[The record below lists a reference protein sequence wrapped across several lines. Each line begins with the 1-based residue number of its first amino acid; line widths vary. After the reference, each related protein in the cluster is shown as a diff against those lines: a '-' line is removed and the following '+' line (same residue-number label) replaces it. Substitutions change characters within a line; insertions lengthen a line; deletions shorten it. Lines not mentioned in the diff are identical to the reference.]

1 MADPVSILAIGG
13 LVYAARKCSNLEN
26 SKETFITPSQ
36 ETDQII
42 GGGDAP
48 LPDPPQSA
56 GDNINVMER
65 VNYSTDALG
74 SQRIQNINNN
84 THNHPSF
91 GDVSFMKYPNGEP
104 VINIYDRPYVSGQMN
119 NFGPVEKELVG
130 PGLGVGPD
138 VPAYGGYQQL
148 FRVEPNNVGAY
159 RLTTLPGRS
168 GPAHSVIG
176 GAPTLAGRVNHKAP
190 PKTAFLPTRRP
201 EVEGRAQ
208 GQGGALTGV
217 TVRSKYEKTKRPTN
231 RSETTWRNDGLEYN
245 PARSVVSAPTL
256 AEDPTRNKGDLNDRQ
271 FQYNNQP
278 VPGISNFYGGYLE
291 APASQLLEE
300 SKGNKGYS
308 TAQLEQYGF
317 RPDDRRGKKDRGGNP
332 GRMNVRA
339 GPLNQGG
346 MVTAVRTDCNKYDG
360 RMGPVNGGW
369 TQNYVQDKY
378 YQFNAYK
385 GQENPY
391 ATSKELNVAKNQLK
405 NNPLAHSIST

>member
-1 MADPVSILAIGG
+1 MADPVSLLAIGG
-13 LVYAARKCSNLEN
+13 LVYAARKCSSLEN
-26 SKETFITPSQ
+26 DKKETYVSTPQ
-36 ETDQII
+36 VIEQPNT
-42 GGGDAP
+42 DAP
-48 LPDPPQSA
+48 LPDPPQTM
-56 GDNINVMER
+56 GDISNRI
-65 VNYSTDALG
+65 NYSTDPLG
-74 SQRIQNINNN
+74 TNSIEV
-84 THNHPSF
+84 THPSF
-91 GDVSFMKYPNGEP
+91 GDVAFMKYPNGEP
-104 VINIYDRPYVSGQMN
+104 VINIHDRPYVSGQMN

-148 FRVEPNNVGAY
+148 FRVNPNNVGAY
-159 RLTTLPGRS
+159 KLTTLPGRS
-168 GPAHSVIG
+168 GPAHSVTG

-201 EVEGRAQ
+201 EVAGRAQ

-231 RSETTWRNDGLEYN
+231 RSETTWRNDGLEFN
-245 PARSVVSAPTL
+245 PAKSVVSGLTL
-256 AEDPTRNKGDLNDRQ
+256 AEDPTRNKGDLNNGQ
-271 FQYNNQP
+271 FNYNNQP
-278 VPGISNFYGGYLE
+278 VPGITNFFGGYLE
-291 APASQLLEE
+291 TPASQLMDKG
-300 SKGNKGYS
+300 KGNNNGYS

-317 RPDDRRGKKDRGGNP
+317 RPDDRRGKKDREGNP

-385 GQENPY
+385 GQQNPY
-391 ATSKELNVAKNQLK
+391 ATSRELNVAKNQLK
-405 NNPLAHSIST
+405 NNPLAHTISA

>member
-1 MADPVSILAIGG
+1 VRPLLVDLSSRRVVVIAALVSTLLLLAVSWTGWMDALELSLRMVMRSRPLPSGYFQVFIVAGTLLPLVLRTVFRRNVLVSGLLDPYLILLLG
-13 LVYAARKCSNLEN
+13 
-26 SKETFITPSQ
+26 
-36 ETDQII
+36 QII
-42 GGGDAP
+42 CE
-48 LPDPPQSA
+48 LLM
-56 GDNINVMER
+56 V
-65 VNYSTDALG
+65 L
-74 SQRIQNINNN
+74 
-84 THNHPSF
+84 
-91 GDVSFMKYPNGEP
+91 
-104 VINIYDRPYVSGQMN
+104 
-119 NFGPVEKELVG
+119 LVG

-168 GPAHSVIG
+168 GPAHSVTG

-201 EVEGRAQ
+201 EVQGRAQ

-231 RSETTWRNDGLEYN
+231 RSETTWRNDGLEFN

-278 VPGISNFYGGYLE
+278 VPGITNFFGGYLE

-317 RPDDRRGKKDRGGNP
+317 RPDDRRGKKDRSGNP

-385 GQENPY
+385 GQVNPY

-405 NNPLAHSIST
+405 NNPLAHSISA

>member
-13 LVYAARKCSNLEN
+13 LVYAARKCSEMESARNK
-26 SKETFITPSQ
+26 KETFIVPSQ
-36 ETDQII
+36 QIENEI
-42 GGGDAP
+42 SNAH
-48 LPDPPQSA
+48 LPDPPQSGSGA
-56 GDNINVMER
+56 NISDRLNYATDPLGDNSVEI
-65 VNYSTDALG
+65 T
-74 SQRIQNINNN
+74 
-84 THNHPSF
+84 HPSF
-91 GDVSFMKYPNGEP
+91 GDVAFMRHPNGEP
-104 VINIYDRPYVSGQMN
+104 VTNLYDRPYVSGQMN

-148 FRVEPNNVGAY
+148 FRVDPNNVGAY
-159 RLTTLPGRS
+159 KLTTLPGRA

-201 EVEGRAQ
+201 EMAGRAQ

-231 RSETTWRNDGLEYN
+231 RSETTWRNDGLEFN
-245 PARSVVSAPTL
+245 PARSVVSAPTM
-256 AEDPTRNKGDLNDRQ
+256 AENPTRNKGDLNDGQ
-271 FQYNNQP
+271 FNYNNQP
-278 VPGISNFYGGYLE
+278 VPGITNFFGGYLE
-291 APASQLLEE
+291 SPASQIMDQ
-300 SKGNKGYS
+300 GHTNGQGYS
-308 TAQLEQYGF
+308 TSQLEQYGF
-317 RPDDRRGKKDRGGNP
+317 RPSDRRGQKDREGNA

-360 RMGPVNGGW
+360 RMGPANGGW

-378 YQFNAYK
+378 YQMNAYK

-391 ATSKELNVAKNQLK
+391 ATNRELNVAKNQLK